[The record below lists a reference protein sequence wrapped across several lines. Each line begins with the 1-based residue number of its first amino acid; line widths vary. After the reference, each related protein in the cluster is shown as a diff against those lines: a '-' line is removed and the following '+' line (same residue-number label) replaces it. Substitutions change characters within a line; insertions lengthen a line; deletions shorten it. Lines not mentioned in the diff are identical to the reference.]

1 MASENSAEFSRIRS
15 YLWPIH
21 NREIKKFLPLLILY
35 ALICFNYSLLKAAKD
50 ALVITANDSG
60 AAVIPFIKIWA
71 ILPMALLVTYL
82 FTRLFNRFT
91 QEKVFY
97 IMIGSFLA
105 FFAFFALVLYP
116 LRDIIHPHGFCGYL
130 EGICPQGF
138 GGLIGMIRYWSFTL
152 FYVMAELW
160 GTAIMSVLFWA
171 FANEIMT
178 VKDAKRI
185 YGILG
190 VGANISAIFAGQIA
204 ILVSGQLFDLSF
216 IFGADSWGQ
225 SLGLVT
231 TIVVFTGLLCMGL
244 FRWYNTRVI
253 ERDPKMKEEQTKNHH
268 ERRKVKMGM
277 RKNFAY
283 LAKSKYLLCIA
294 VLVIGFNLAINM
306 VEIIWKD
313 QIRLAYPNP
322 NDFNAYMGKV
332 LKAIGFLSAF
342 IAFFISGNMI
352 RRMGWTF
359 SALITPVA
367 LLVTGAFFFG
377 ILFLNDNPALNAW
390 SAALGFT
397 PLALGIL
404 FGTLQNVFSRGCKYT
419 LFDATKEI
427 AFIPL
432 SSESKLKGKAA
443 IDGVGSRL
451 GKTGGSIIHTGL
463 LMVFGS
469 ITLSTPFV
477 GAFLLLVV
485 LGWIVAT
492 KSLGRQFNRLTTQ
505 HEELDITDEA
515 PETVN
520 ESATQRV
527 SVKAT

>member
-1 MASENSAEFSRIRS
+1 MSSENSGEFSRIRS
-15 YLWPIH
+15 FLWPIH
-21 NREIKKFLPLLILY
+21 RWEIKKFLPLLILY

-50 ALVITANDSG
+50 ALVITANDAG

-82 FTRLFNRFT
+82 FTRLFNKFS

-97 IMIGSFLA
+97 IMIGSFLS
-105 FFAFFALVLYP
+105 FFAFFAIVLYP
-116 LRDIIHPHGFCGYL
+116 LRDVIHPHGICDQL
-130 EGICPQGF
+130 DAICPKGF
-138 GGLIGMIRYWSFTL
+138 SGLIGMVRHWSFTL
-152 FYVMAELW
+152 FYVMSELW

-171 FANEIMT
+171 FANETMT
-178 VKDAKRI
+178 VKDAKRF

-216 IFGADSWGQ
+216 IFGSDSWGQ

-231 TIVVFTGLLCMGL
+231 TIVVFTGILSIGL

-253 ERDPKMKEEQTKNHH
+253 HRDPAMKEEHAKNNL
-268 ERRKVKMGM
+268 ERKKVKMGM

-313 QIRLAYPNP
+313 QIRIAYPNP

-332 LKAIGFLSAF
+332 LKAIGFLSTFVA
-342 IAFFISGNMI
+342 IFISGNMI
-352 RRMGWTF
+352 RKMGWTF

-367 LLVTGAFFFG
+367 LLATGILFFG
-377 ILFLNDNPALNAW
+377 ILLMNDNPSLNAW

-397 PLALGIL
+397 PLALGVL
-404 FGTLQNVFSRGCKYT
+404 FGTIQNVFSRACKYT

-432 SSESKLKGKAA
+432 SSESKFKGKAA

-451 GKTGGSIIHTGL
+451 GKTGGSIVHGGL
-463 LMVFGS
+463 LMFFGS
-469 ITLSTPFV
+469 ISLSTPFV
-477 GAFLLLVV
+477 GVFLLLVV

-492 KSLGRQFNRLTTQ
+492 KSLGRQFNRLTSQ
-505 HEELDITDEA
+505 HEKLDIEEDTPISTEE
-515 PETVN
+515 PT
-520 ESATQRV
+520 TQRA

>member
-1 MASENSAEFSRIRS
+1 MSTKSNGEFGRWRTFF
-15 YLWPIH
+15 WPIH
-21 NREIKKFLPLLILY
+21 RGEIKKFLPLLILY

-50 ALVITANDSG
+50 ALVITANDAG

-82 FTRLFNRFT
+82 FTRLFNRYS

-97 IMIGSFLA
+97 IMIGGFLS
-105 FFAFFALVLYP
+105 FFALFALVLYP
-116 LRDIIHPHGFCGYL
+116 LRDVIHPHAFCDQLQTIAPRGF
-130 EGICPQGF
+130 EGM
-138 GGLIGMIRYWSFTL
+138 IGMVRHWSYTL
-152 FYVMAELW
+152 FYVMSELW
-160 GTAIMSVLFWA
+160 GTTIMSVLFWT

-178 VKDAKRI
+178 VKDANRF

-190 VGANISAIFAGQIA
+190 VGANSSSIFAGQIA

-216 IFGADSWGQ
+216 FFGSDSWGQ

-231 TIVVFTGLLCMGL
+231 TIVIFTGLLSIGL

-253 ERDPKMKEEQTKNHH
+253 NRDPAMKEEHDKSNT
-268 ERRKVKMGM
+268 ERKKVKMGM

-322 NDFNAYMGKV
+322 NEFNAYMGKV
-332 LKAIGFLSAF
+332 LKAIGFLSTF
-342 IAFFISGNMI
+342 IAIFISGNMI
-352 RRMGWTF
+352 RKMGWTF
-359 SALITPVA
+359 SSLITPVA
-367 LLVTGAFFFG
+367 LLITGIFFFG
-377 ILFLNDNPALNAW
+377 ILLMNDNPTLNAW

-397 PLALGIL
+397 PLALGVL
-404 FGTLQNVFSRGCKYT
+404 FGTMQNVFSRACKYT

-427 AFIPL
+427 SFIPL
-432 SSESKLKGKAA
+432 SSESKFKGKAA

-451 GKTGGSIIHTGL
+451 GKTGGSIVHGGL
-463 LMVFGS
+463 LMFFGS
-469 ITLSTPFV
+469 ISLSTPFV
-477 GAFLLLVV
+477 GVFLLFVV
-485 LGWIVAT
+485 FGWIVAA
-492 KSLGRQFNRLTTQ
+492 KSLGRQFSSLTSQ
-505 HEELDITDEA
+505 DEKLDIEEGLPSSPSEEA
-515 PETVN
+515 
-520 ESATQRV
+520 SAQRI
-527 SVKAT
+527 SVT

>member
-1 MASENSAEFSRIRS
+1 MASGNNGAFSRIRS

-21 NREIKKFLPLLILY
+21 NREVKKFLPLLILY
-35 ALICFNYSLLKAAKD
+35 ALICFDYSLLKAAKD
-50 ALVITANDSG
+50 ALVITADESG

-71 ILPMALLVTYL
+71 ILPMALVVTYL
-82 FTRLFNRFT
+82 FSRLFNRFT

-97 IMIGSFLA
+97 IMVGSFLA
-105 FFAFFALVLYP
+105 FFAIFALVLYP
-116 LRDIIHPHGFCGYL
+116 LRDVIHPHEFSGYL
-130 EGICPQGF
+130 ERICPRGF

-160 GTAIMSVLFWA
+160 GTTIMSVLFWA
-171 FANEIMT
+171 FANELMT

-185 YGILG
+185 YGILS
-190 VGANISAIFAGQIA
+190 VGANISVIFAGQIA

-216 IFGADSWGQ
+216 IFGTDSWGQ

-231 TIVVFTGLLCMGL
+231 TIVIFTGLLCMGL
-244 FRWYNTRVI
+244 FRWYNTHVI
-253 ERDPKMKEEQTKNHH
+253 DRDPKMKEEQTKNHR
-268 ERRKVKMGM
+268 ERRKAKMGI

-283 LAKSKYLLCIA
+283 LAQSKYLLCIA
-294 VLVIGFNLAINM
+294 VLVVGFNLAMNM
-306 VEIIWKD
+306 IEIIWKD
-313 QIRLAYPNP
+313 QIRLAHPNP

-332 LKAIGFLSAF
+332 LKAIGCLSAF

-352 RRMGWTF
+352 RKMGWTF

-367 LLVTGAFFFG
+367 LLVTGVSFFG
-377 ILFLNDNPALNAW
+377 VLLLKDNPTLNAW

-397 PLALGIL
+397 PLTLAIL

-451 GKTGGSIIHTGL
+451 GKTGGSIIHSGL
-463 LMVFGS
+463 LMVFGNIAS
-469 ITLSTPFV
+469 STPFV
-477 GAFLLLVV
+477 GTFLLILI

-492 KSLGRQFNRLTTQ
+492 KSLGRRFHRLTTQ
-505 HEELDITDEA
+505 DKELEVNGNTL
-515 PETVN
+515 ETTN
-520 ESATQRV
+520 ESATPTV